1 MSVTRNN
8 HYTGKI
14 LENRY
19 EIINRVGSGGSAV
32 VYGAYDSIEERTV
45 AIKMLRREFEND
57 EEEVARFEQEAGLLS
72 LFNHDGIVKVYDT
85 HITGSPKYFIME
97 YIEGI
102 TLKNHILQKGAL
114 SEGEIYM
121 ISKQILSAL
130 AEVHSKGI
138 VHSDIKPHNVVIL
151 PNGVV
156 KLMDFGISKNQS
168 ETRTPESEDE
178 TSDIAVGTVQ
188 YVSPEQAEGK
198 RLDKRSDLYSMGV
211 LMYEM
216 ATGIPP
222 YFDDTPA
229 RIAAMHINNTPLL
242 PSDVNPSI
250 NKELDFVILQAMEK
264 SIEGRYQSAEEMLDA
279 VKKAENPFLFDDE
292 PATLLEKIKDFFYN
306 FSIVSGITGALCA
319 LLVSTV
325 LALGVLSMAVKG
337 EHETHE
343 HIKAPSLK
351 GEFFTSVDDL
361 GIDLDYYDVT
371 VNYKESRKNAG
382 EIINQSPRGGKVT
395 LLERGKKMPITITV
409 AYLPLTSEMP
419 NVVALTNTDAR
430 ILLGRYNC
438 TVNEIHVPH
447 AFFEKGRVFASRPR
461 QNEEASEV
469 ATLYVSDGYYE
480 KVVAVPDFSGLNVK
494 EALDL
499 AYKEGF
505 TLVTVEG
512 DGDIITSQSVE
523 NGKSVNAPDTEIIL
537 KAGTV
542 E

>member
-1 MSVTRNN
+1 MSKERNN
-8 HYTGKI
+8 QYTGKI

-19 EIINRVGSGGSAV
+19 EIINRIGSGGSAV

-45 AIKMLRREFEND
+45 AIKMLRPEFEND

-72 LFNHDGIVKVYDT
+72 LFNHDGIVRVYDT
-85 HITGSPKYFIME
+85 HITGTPKYFIME

-114 SEGEIYM
+114 NESEVYL

-151 PNGVV
+151 PNGVI
-156 KLMDFGISKNQS
+156 KLMDFGISKTQKDV
-168 ETRTPESEDE
+168 RTPQNEDE
-178 TSDIAVGTVQ
+178 TSDMAVGTVQ
-188 YVSPEQAEGK
+188 YVSPEQAEGR

-229 RIAAMHINNTPLL
+229 RIAAMHINNTPIL

-250 NKELDFVILQAMEK
+250 NKELDFVILQGMER
-264 SIEGRYQSAEEMLDA
+264 SIEDRYQSAEEMLDA
-279 VKKAENPFLFDDE
+279 VIKAENPNLFEDE
-292 PATLLEKIKDFFYN
+292 PKTLTEKIKDFFYN

-319 LLVSTV
+319 LLVATV
-325 LALGVLSMAVKG
+325 LTLGVLTIAIKG
-337 EHETHE
+337 ETETHE
-343 HIKAPSLK
+343 HIKAPDLQ
-351 GEFFTSVDDL
+351 GDFFTGVDDL

-371 VNYKESRKNAG
+371 VKYKESRKNAG
-382 EIINQSPRGGKVT
+382 EIIAQSPKSGKVK
-395 LLERGKKMPITITV
+395 LLKKGEKMPITITV

-419 NVVALTNTDAR
+419 NVVALTVTDAR

-438 TVNEIHVPH
+438 NVNEIRVPH
-447 AFFEKGRVFASRPR
+447 AFFEEGRVFATLPR
-461 QNEEASEV
+461 QNEEASKTV
-469 ATLYVSDGYYE
+469 ALYVSDGYYE
-480 KVVAVPDFSGLNVK
+480 KTAVTPEFLGLQLN

-505 TLVTVEG
+505 TLLTIEG
-512 DGDIITSQSVE
+512 DGDTVISQSIKAGE
-523 NGKSVNAPDTEIIL
+523 SVNAPTAELIL
-537 KAGTV
+537 KTGTV
-542 E
+542 K

>member
-1 MSVTRNN
+1 MSKERNN
-8 HYTGKI
+8 QYTGKI

-45 AIKMLRREFEND
+45 AIKILRREFEND

-72 LFNHDGIVKVYDT
+72 LFNHEGIVKVYDT
-85 HITGSPKYFIME
+85 HITGTPKYFIME

-114 SEGEIYM
+114 NESEVYL

-151 PNGVV
+151 PNGVI
-156 KLMDFGISKNQS
+156 KLMDFGISKTQKDA
-168 ETRTPESEDE
+168 RTPLNEDE
-178 TSDIAVGTVQ
+178 TSNMAVGTVQ

-198 RLDKRSDLYSMGV
+198 HLDKRSDLYSMGV

-229 RIAAMHINNTPLL
+229 RIAAMHINNTPIL

-250 NKELDFVILQAMEK
+250 NKELDFVILQGMEK

-279 VKKAENPFLFDDE
+279 VIKAENPHLFNDE
-292 PATLLEKIKDFFYN
+292 PTTLIEKIKNFFYH
-306 FSIVSGITGALCA
+306 FSIISGVTGALCA

-325 LALGVLSMAVKG
+325 LALGILSMAVKG
-337 EHETHE
+337 ENETHE
-343 HIKAPSLK
+343 HIKVPSLK
-351 GEFFTSVDDL
+351 GEFFTSVDEL

-371 VNYKESRKNAG
+371 VKYKENRKNAG
-382 EIINQSPRGGKVT
+382 EIIAQSPKGGKVK
-395 LLERGKKMPITITV
+395 LLERGEKLPITLTV
-409 AYLPLTSEMP
+409 AYLSLTAEMP
-419 NVVALTNTDAR
+419 NVVALTKDDAK

-438 TVNEIHVPH
+438 TVNELFVPH
-447 AFFEKGRVFASRPR
+447 AFFEKGRVFATLPK
-461 QNEEASEV
+461 QNEEASKTV
-469 ATLYVSDGYYE
+469 TLYVSDGYYE
-480 KVVAVPDFSGLNVK
+480 KLAVTPDFSGLHLK

-505 TLVTVEG
+505 SLVTIDGNG
-512 DGDIITSQSVE
+512 DTVISQSIKAGE
-523 NGKSVNAPDTEIIL
+523 SVNAPTTELIL
-537 KAGTV
+537 KTGTV
-542 E
+542 K